1 MKKFNK
7 KIKIYTF
14 DSFFDLK
21 NEKISNYLKKKKIQI
36 LKIFVIFNYAN
47 SKDIRILEKFAKNK
61 KCDVLNINFEKKN
74 IRTL

>member
-14 DSFFDLK
+14 TSFFDLK
-21 NEKISNYLKKKKIQI
+21 NEKISNYLKKIKNSDFKNS
-36 LKIFVIFNYAN
+36 FVIFNYAN

-61 KCDVLNINFEKKN
+61 NAMF
-74 IRTL
+74 

>member
-21 NEKISNYLKKKKIQI
+21 NEKISNYLKKIKNSDFKNS
-36 LKIFVIFNYAN
+36 FVIFNYAN

-61 KCDVLNINFEKKN
+61 KNAMF
-74 IRTL
+74 